1 MNYISCL
8 QVCYKESFGYLQN
21 IFIMASPG
29 QRCGS
34 CGHVMAAFDL
44 HKKCAC
50 CRDKKMGDD
59 PCVQGQRCD
68 LCDSFSESQKGMLA
82 TPQYQIRKDKKAG
95 TLVSPSKVTVVG
107 PVEDQVDFQMAP
119 DAAHAQE
126 RVFTVASPA
135 AQASVGDFVS
145 RQDLELLN
153 NQLEEKFARFEALL
167 SRTNIFST
175 PKMPVSTIQAPISDT
190 PFINPS
196 PDPGATGPVRPPGQ
210 ELEVSPAVK
219 KHKGKSKHKK
229 AVKPAASA
237 GSSSQ
242 IASDPIPPL
251 KTVVPG
257 PGLQDLEQPE
267 ETVTSVTSLG
277 SSSQPV
283 ITGTQPS
290 SGSTSFAPD
299 SFTQPDPA
307 LSDEE
312 PLPDR
317 SDKDSGEEGELS
329 DSEVVERNE
338 EMNYRETVRSVRSFL
353 GWSHI
358 PDFEA
363 AVGDTDNRSDNPWKG
378 KHPRRTGK
386 VSVELPADDWL
397 CYKMEKLNTWAA
409 EGYPSWAQE
418 AAGLK
423 QDQFIRAPK
432 SQAKWYTQSRIK
444 QDGNQRPGRTIY
456 GWSGS
461 EARLNSQFSCIA
473 KISSYPSSG
482 PASRP
487 ISQEILRRWEQCARE
502 GSLITNHAAG
512 FNRCVSEIQD
522 KMNQHISFLNSTIVK
537 GKAPKEVTDAV
548 KDLKDLSAFHSS
560 ISVALGTA
568 FQHLADSLFVQ
579 LANFILLRRDSY
591 LEYVRP
597 GLKPDTWNKLRN
609 APLFTYGLFPDDV
622 LAVAEQDIQK
632 HESNRSAPGPGSGT
646 YQHSKKHQFRYQPYD
661 KKDSRQS
668 GFSSSQ
674 TQQPWRQFSGRGRG
688 KNRGRGGSSSTYYSK
703 PARGS
708 KPYK

>member
-1 MNYISCL
+1 MAVHFYWRPSEGKKKKKKKNISCL
-8 QVCYKESFGYLQN
+8 QVCYKESFGYLRN

-29 QRCGS
+29 QRRGS

-44 HKKCAC
+44 HKKCAR
-50 CRDKKMGDD
+50 CRDKRWEM
-59 PCVQGQRCD
+59 
-68 LCDSFSESQKGMLA
+68 
-82 TPQYQIRKDKKAG
+82 
-95 TLVSPSKVTVVG
+95 TLVSKVNVVIYVTVFRNLRRVCWQPHNIKSGKIRKLGPWFPLVAVVG
-107 PVEDQVDFQMAP
+107 PIEDQTDFQMAP
-119 DAAHAQE
+119 EAAHAQE
-126 RVFTVASPA
+126 RVFTGASPA

-175 PKMPVSTIQAPISDT
+175 PKMPVSTFQAPISDT

-237 GSSSQ
+237 GSSDQ

-257 PGLQDLEQPE
+257 PGLQTLEKPE
-267 ETVTSVTSLG
+267 ETVSSVTSVTSLG

-283 ITGTQPS
+283 ITGPQPS

-338 EMNYRETVRSVRSFL
+338 EMNYREMVRSVRSFL

-397 CYKMEKLNTWAA
+397 CYKMEKLNTRAA
-409 EGYPSWAQE
+409 EGYPSRAQE

-423 QDQFIRAPK
+423 QDQFIRTPK

-473 KISSYPSSG
+473 KISSDPSSG

-548 KDLKDLSAFHSS
+548 KDLKNLSAFHSS
-560 ISVALGTA
+560 VSVALGTA

-579 LANFILLRRDSY
+579 LANFILLRRD
-591 LEYVRP
+591 P
-597 GLKPDTWNKLRN
+597 T
-609 APLFTYGLFPDDV
+609 
-622 LAVAEQDIQK
+622 
-632 HESNRSAPGPGSGT
+632 
-646 YQHSKKHQFRYQPYD
+646 
-661 KKDSRQS
+661 
-668 GFSSSQ
+668 
-674 TQQPWRQFSGRGRG
+674 
-688 KNRGRGGSSSTYYSK
+688 
-703 PARGS
+703 
-708 KPYK
+708 

>member
-1 MNYISCL
+1 M
-8 QVCYKESFGYLQN
+8 CYKESFGYLRN

-29 QRCGS
+29 QRRGS

-44 HKKCAC
+44 HKKCAR

-59 PCVQGQRCD
+59 PCVKGQSCD
-68 LCDSFSESQKGMLA
+68 LCDNFSDSQKGMLA

-107 PVEDQVDFQMAP
+107 PVEDQVDFQMPP

-126 RVFTVASPA
+126 RVFTGASPA
-135 AQASVGDFVS
+135 AQASAGDFVS

-210 ELEVSPAVK
+210 GLEVSPAVK

-229 AVKPAASA
+229 AGKPATSA

-312 PLPDR
+312 SLPDR
-317 SDKDSGEEGELS
+317 SDKNSGEGELS

-353 GWSHI
+353 GWSHQI
-358 PDFEA
+358 
-363 AVGDTDNRSDNPWKG
+363 
-378 KHPRRTGK
+378 
-386 VSVELPADDWL
+386 L
-397 CYKMEKLNTWAA
+397 KL
-409 EGYPSWAQE
+409 
-418 AAGLK
+418 L
-423 QDQFIRAPK
+423 
-432 SQAKWYTQSRIK
+432 
-444 QDGNQRPGRTIY
+444 
-456 GWSGS
+456 
-461 EARLNSQFSCIA
+461 
-473 KISSYPSSG
+473 
-482 PASRP
+482 
-487 ISQEILRRWEQCARE
+487 
-502 GSLITNHAAG
+502 
-512 FNRCVSEIQD
+512 
-522 KMNQHISFLNSTIVK
+522 
-537 GKAPKEVTDAV
+537 
-548 KDLKDLSAFHSS
+548 
-560 ISVALGTA
+560 
-568 FQHLADSLFVQ
+568 
-579 LANFILLRRDSY
+579 
-591 LEYVRP
+591 
-597 GLKPDTWNKLRN
+597 
-609 APLFTYGLFPDDV
+609 
-622 LAVAEQDIQK
+622 
-632 HESNRSAPGPGSGT
+632 
-646 YQHSKKHQFRYQPYD
+646 
-661 KKDSRQS
+661 
-668 GFSSSQ
+668 
-674 TQQPWRQFSGRGRG
+674 
-688 KNRGRGGSSSTYYSK
+688 
-703 PARGS
+703 
-708 KPYK
+708 